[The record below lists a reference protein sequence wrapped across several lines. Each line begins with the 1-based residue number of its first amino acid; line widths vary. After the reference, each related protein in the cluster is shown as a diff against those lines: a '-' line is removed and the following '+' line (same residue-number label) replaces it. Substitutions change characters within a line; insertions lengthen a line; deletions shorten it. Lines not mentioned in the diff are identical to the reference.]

1 MKRIIERIPVVVA
14 VGFLL
19 NHLPLMAQV
28 SEVRLSDNRLAA
40 SLLTDEVFLSYYT
53 SDTLAVISGTSRD
66 SEFVCFQSLN
76 PLFWKCLKS
85 FRKRLKAADIQ
96 GSDIDGELMYKY
108 LVEPLKSQLK
118 GKSRLMVRTDT
129 TLFGIP
135 FEAFIR
141 NVEYD
146 GHGRISRHYLIHD
159 FEVVYIEQEEGV
171 NFDQWPDG
179 GPRRSGMSIRFSFM
193 GFSPTRF
200 HQGQL
205 SALPD
210 ARHEIEQIGMLFR
223 ERGLSSW
230 LVYEH
235 FSEKDYFKQV
245 SPMGQIVHIATHY
258 FSGKD
263 GLRPSG
269 FLFWDYTPGTVQNGT
284 ARGVLSAEEIEQ
296 LGLNADLVVLN
307 ACASGIT
314 YTGKGMS
321 RSVPMLFFRAG
332 ARNVVSTLWNVTDR
346 ISGEFMVAFYRNILM
361 GKGYGEALREVKLQ
375 MLSCRETALPALWAP
390 YILTSR

>member
-1 MKRIIERIPVVVA
+1 MVA
-14 VGFLL
+14 VGFVM
-19 NHLPLMAQV
+19 NNLPLMAQV
-28 SEVRLSDNRLAA
+28 IEDRFTENQLATTLF
-40 SLLTDEVFLSYYT
+40 SDEVYLSYST
-53 SDTLAVISGTSRD
+53 TDTLAVISGMSRE

-76 PLFWKCLKS
+76 PLFWKCLQS
-85 FRKRLKAADIQ
+85 FRKRLKAADIP
-96 GSDIDGELMYKY
+96 GADIDGELLYQY
-108 LVEPLKSQLK
+108 LVEPLKNQLL
-118 GKSRLMVRTDT
+118 GKRRLMVRTDS

-141 NVEYD
+141 TFEND

-159 FEVVYIEQEEGV
+159 FEVVYVEQEDEAKHDPWAGEGSGRPGV
-171 NFDQWPDG
+171 N
-179 GPRRSGMSIRFSFM
+179 IRFSFM

-200 HQGQL
+200 FQDQV
-205 SALPD
+205 SPLPD
-210 ARHEIEQIGMLFR
+210 ARHEIEQIGTMFR

-269 FLFWDYTPGTVQNGT
+269 FLFWDYAPGSLQNGST
-284 ARGVLSAEEIEQ
+284 RGVLTAEEIER

-307 ACASGIT
+307 ACSSGIV
-314 YTGKGMS
+314 YNKKGRSM
-321 RSVPMLFFRAG
+321 SVPMLFFRAG

-375 MLSCRETALPALWAP
+375 MLSCRETAVPALWAP